1 MTDMKTTQLLTV
13 VVILQALI
21 LAGQWLGSPSLVTP
35 ARAQIPDPG
44 AQQQQV
50 IKELQS
56 VNAKMERMIGILESG
71 KLEVRVAGADENKAG
86 RR

>member
-1 MTDMKTTQLLTV
+1 LTV

-35 ARAQIPDPG
+35 AHAQILDAG
-44 AQQQQV
+44 AQQYQM
-50 IKELQS
+50 IKELQTL
-56 VNAKMERMIGILESG
+56 NGKMDRLVGILESG
-71 KLEVRVAGADENKAG
+71 KLEVHVAGADDNKAG

>member
-1 MTDMKTTQLLTV
+1 MKTTQLLTV

-35 ARAQIPDPG
+35 AHAQILDAG
-44 AQQQQV
+44 AQQYQM
-50 IKELQS
+50 IKELQTL
-56 VNAKMERMIGILESG
+56 NGKMDRLVGILESG
-71 KLEVRVAGADENKAG
+71 KLEVHVAGADDNKAG

>member
-1 MTDMKTTQLLTV
+1 MKTTQLLTV
-13 VVILQALI
+13 IVILQAVI
-21 LAGQWLGSPSLVTP
+21 LAGQWLGSPSLVAP

-44 AQQQQV
+44 AQQLQV

-71 KLEVRVAGADENKAG
+71 KLEVRVVGADENKAG

>member
-1 MTDMKTTQLLTV
+1 MKTTQLLTV

-21 LAGQWLGSPSLVTP
+21 LAGQWLGSPTVATP
-35 ARAQIPDPG
+35 AHAQILDAG
-44 AQQQQV
+44 AQQYQM
-50 IKELQS
+50 IKELQAL
-56 VNAKMERMIGILESG
+56 NGKMDRLVGILESG